1 MNLLTVAHPKI
12 TIGIVDDNET
22 YRDALR
28 NYFKHL
34 DDMEVILEATDG
46 LQLIEKLKTH
56 QPDVILLD
64 MAMPNMDGMETLKQL
79 RDIYPG
85 IKFIMLTVYMEK
97 ALINSFIKN
106 GANTYLNKSAAPDEI
121 YNAIVKCSDEDFYM
135 NDWISDALVSRVKK
149 NK

>member
-1 MNLLTVAHPKI
+1 MNHLTVDHPKI

-22 YRDALR
+22 YRAALC

-46 LQLIEKLKTH
+46 LQLIEKLKIQ

-79 RDIYPG
+79 RDIYQG

-106 GANTYLNKSAAPDEI
+106 GANFNHVDKNLMPLRAHLRNVEARLAFQKYP
-121 YNAIVKCSDEDFYM
+121 FY
-135 NDWISDALVSRVKK
+135 SG
-149 NK
+149 